1 MFSGMDQV
9 EESSLETQAGRKKQ
23 STKRK
28 ILDVAFLG
36 FTSLGAIYG
45 DIGTSPLYVL
55 NTVFPGDSVSSKD
68 VLGGV
73 SCIFWLFTLVVI
85 IKYCLLVL
93 SMGPN
98 NGEGGQVAIYCKLSR
113 VLKTGP
119 TGVKLPGMKEYDD
132 FQLLTRSETMDSAVS
147 GNSSIPEG
155 PSLLSNRKF
164 KKVFSFAT
172 MCACFLGC
180 SLVMADGLL
189 TPTTSVLSA
198 VDGIA
203 VAVPSFSG
211 KVMPVAVC
219 ILLALFFIQPFGS
232 QFISMAFSPIITVWF
247 VTLFVIGII
256 NIVRHPDIFRALSPK
271 YAIDFLK
278 EQGDVNVLGSVMLSI
293 TGCEAMFAD
302 VGHFSPLSVQLTL
315 GCFVYPCLMIAYLG
329 QASYL
334 LDHPEG
340 ISNVFFNSVP
350 GPLSGGFY
358 WYVFVLSTLATV
370 IASQALILGCFS
382 ILNQMIQIECFPR
395 LNVIHRS
402 AKHVGQIFI
411 PTVNFLLMI
420 AVIFTCVGFKSSSR
434 VTAAYGL
441 GVSMDL
447 FITSFLLSATMII
460 NFKVHFAFALLYFLS
475 FGALE
480 MCLIIANMKKVPH
493 GAWFTLMVTG
503 TMFSFI
509 SLWRWGVSSKHS
521 KERERRVRLK
531 DILYRGRDLNLS
543 FIPGN
548 KESLE
553 GNSHSNSLLVR
564 RQEGVPFELSRYRGV
579 TFMYTD
585 PSLLLN
591 SPNTVPEVFKEL
603 VTNFP
608 SLPSLFI
615 FVGIKIATV
624 PHVNDDERI
633 LIQAMGDVNGLYR
646 CIVRYGFMD
655 KVKMNETLVETI
667 LRRIEDLDPE
677 YVQDVIQG
685 GEWNPLNIFGRVHL
699 SGERKHY
706 KVNFKNDI
714 FSFTLF
720 RFIGE
725 SVRALFIEKAFA
737 PLYSIQSIPS
747 SIVSYENPNYERILY
762 VGNELKI

>member
-1 MFSGMDQV
+1 MDQI
-9 EESSLETQAGRKKQ
+9 EESPLDAETERKKR
-23 STKRK
+23 SKV
-28 ILDVAFLG
+28 LDVAFLG

-55 NTVFPGDSVSSKD
+55 NTVFPGDTVSSKD

-93 SMGPN
+93 SLGPN

-132 FQLLTRSETMDSAVS
+132 FQLLTRSETMDSSVS
-147 GNSSIPEG
+147 GNSSVRER

-164 KKVFSFAT
+164 RKVFSFVT

-247 VTLFVIGII
+247 ITLFVIGII
-256 NIVRHPDIFRALSPK
+256 NIVPHPDVFRALNPK
-271 YAIDFLK
+271 FAIDFLK

-315 GCFVYPCLMIAYLG
+315 SCFVYPCLMITYLG

-334 LDHPEG
+334 LDHPDG

-395 LNVIHRS
+395 VNVIHRS

-411 PTVNFLLMI
+411 PTINFLLMI
-420 AVIFTCVGFKSSSR
+420 AVICTCIGFKNSSR

-460 NFKVHFAFALLYFLS
+460 NFKVHFAFALLFFLP

-503 TMFSFI
+503 TVFSFI

-521 KERERRVRLK
+521 KERKRRVRLK
-531 DILYRGRDLNLS
+531 DILYKGDDLNVP
-543 FIPGN
+543 FIPGD
-548 KESLE
+548 KGLLE
-553 GNSHSNSLLVR
+553 GNSHFDSLLVR
-564 RQEGVPFELSRYRGV
+564 PQEGAPFELSRHPDV
-579 TFMYTD
+579 TFLYTD

-591 SPNTVPEVFKEL
+591 SPTTVPEVFKEL

-615 FVGIKIATV
+615 FVGIKVATV
-624 PHVNDDERI
+624 PHVDDDERI
-633 LIQAMGDVNGLYR
+633 LLQPMRDVNGLYR

-655 KVKMNETLVETI
+655 KVKINETIVEAI
-667 LRRIEDLDPE
+667 IGRIEELDPE
-677 YVQDVIQG
+677 YFRDMIQG

-706 KVNFKNDI
+706 KIDLKKDI
-714 FSFTLF
+714 FSLTIF

-725 SVRALFIEKAFA
+725 SIRALFIEKAFA

-747 SIVSYENPNYERILY
+747 SIVSYENPSYERILY